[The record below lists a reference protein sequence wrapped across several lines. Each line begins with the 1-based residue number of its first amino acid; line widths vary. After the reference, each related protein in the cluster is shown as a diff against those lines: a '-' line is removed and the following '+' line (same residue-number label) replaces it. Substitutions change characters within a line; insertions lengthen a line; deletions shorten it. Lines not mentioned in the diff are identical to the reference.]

1 MLLSVVLVIGM
12 LSVPAFAA
20 SGSTS
25 LSGVSFYVEANEEVG
40 LQSNIKV
47 DMSTVTGVGT
57 IYLPGS
63 VDPEKV
69 FLSWDNSNVTV
80 SKGSTSYNSGEV
92 PIPSADGSIR
102 YKVKKGALI
111 KYYTFK
117 TYQGSAD
124 VEPMFLELNEEL
136 GTIKAMNSDSDH
148 ETSCYGTA
156 KIGDVDGAI
165 SIKGRG
171 NSTWI
176 MPKKPYNITF
186 YKNDEYAKKVKVS
199 LVDGVK
205 AKKWTLLAN
214 YFDTSLIRNKIA
226 LDLANDMEIG
236 LESKFVDLWMN
247 GEYLGNY
254 LLTPKKDYNTP
265 DDGYFLENDHQPIEN
280 EEEQFEFPNI
290 HVMPLKHNIINVDI
304 GDDAADAGENLET
317 VKAWF
322 TEAWNAVLDYDSEDY
337 QNYFDMESWAKMFL
351 MFEVSKTYD
360 CYAGNILMHRDGLTA
375 SDKLYA
381 GPAWDY
387 DIAFGR
393 TLHKF
398 LVGVTEP
405 MQLNAEGWY
414 NESIGYSVVDEP
426 VSILQGLGRHE
437 SFMKK
442 VAEVY
447 NENIAAFEAIDGNI
461 TKQTELVRDSAMMNY
476 KKYKLA
482 LSAEYVVSPT
492 IMSLLGTGKYRLNYK
507 ITTDWDSFIYN
518 LREFCSKRT
527 MWLTDNLQM
536 DNTADE
542 TTVDQASVEEES
554 VETVS
559 EEESVEQVPSDN

>member
-1 MLLSVVLVIGM
+1 MLLSVVFVIGM
-12 LSVPAFAA
+12 LGVPVFAA
-20 SGSTS
+20 SDSTS
-25 LSGVSFYVEANEEVG
+25 LSGVSFYIEANEEAG

-80 SKGSTSYNSGEV
+80 SKGSTSYNSGEA

-117 TYQGSAD
+117 THQGSAD

-136 GTIKAMNSDSDH
+136 GTIKDMNSDSDH

-156 KIGDVDGAI
+156 KIGNVDGAI

-186 YKNDEYAKKVKVS
+186 YKNDEYAKKAKVS

-226 LDLANDMEIG
+226 LDLANDMGIG

-265 DDGYFLENDHQPIEN
+265 DGGYILENDHQPIEN

-322 TEAWNAVLDYDSEDY
+322 TEAWNAVLDYDSENY
-337 QNYFDMESWAKMFL
+337 QNYFDLDSWAKMFL

-437 SFMKK
+437 SFMEK

-461 TKQTELVRDSAMMNY
+461 TEQTELVRDSAMMNY

-527 MWLTDNLQM
+527 MWLTDNLQV
-536 DNTADE
+536 DNVEDE
-542 TTVDQASVEEES
+542 TTVDPATVEEET
-554 VETVS
+554 VETVA
-559 EEESVEQVPSDN
+559 EEESVEQVSSDN